1 MDMQLLQFTNRMKLS
16 NCITDDIAICI
27 NDDMQIQSAYLCFND
42 YPIFNVLFIFVK
54 TQIM

>member
-1 MDMQLLQFTNRMKLS
+1 MNKQLS

-27 NDDMQIQSAYLCFND
+27 NDDNIQIMFLM
-42 YPIFNVLFIFVK
+42 IFLILTVLLIFIK